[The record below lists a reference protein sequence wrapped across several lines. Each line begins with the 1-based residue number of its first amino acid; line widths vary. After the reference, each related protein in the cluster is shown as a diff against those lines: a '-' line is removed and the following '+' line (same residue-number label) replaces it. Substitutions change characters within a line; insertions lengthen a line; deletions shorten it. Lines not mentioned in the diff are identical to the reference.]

1 MQKKQKLK
9 FFFQMA
15 VSGAIAVVLL
25 FHLDMKEFGGRFAAI
40 SWLVLGVII
49 LSLIPALMTRGYR
62 WKLLFDNGP
71 NAIKFTDSM
80 ALLLVGAALN
90 LVLPASTGDI
100 AKSYFGYKWSGVKER
115 MLSVSL
121 LDKVIALGSISVLGI
136 PCALYRGELVY
147 ACLSTL
153 VLVPAFVLLMLPVLI
168 KHVPFCRRLFD
179 GATKLIRN
187 KFDFSKA
194 IEQVNPNA
202 GKLAV
207 ALMLSVAGWLVT
219 YFQMHLCFRA
229 VGVKIPLFY
238 VFSVAPLLTLV
249 RLFPFTLSGVGSDE
263 AAMWYFF
270 SHVGADPEGIV
281 AGAFVYRFIILIL
294 PGMVGLLVLARTKR
308 LGSRKKEV
316 SSSIPPPF
324 YDK

>member
-9 FFFQMA
+9 FLFQIV
-15 VSGAIAVVLL
+15 VSLAIAVVLL
-25 FHLDMKEFGGRFAAI
+25 FHLDLKEFSERFAAI
-40 SWLVLGVII
+40 SWPVLGVII
-49 LSLIPALMTRGYR
+49 LSLIPALLARGYR
-62 WKLLFDNGP
+62 WKLLFDNQT
-71 NAIKFTDSM
+71 NIIKLTDSM
-80 ALLLVGAALN
+80 ALLFVGAALN

-121 LDKVIALGSISVLGI
+121 LDKVIALASVSILGI
-136 PCALYRGELVY
+136 PCALFHGELLY
-147 ACLSTL
+147 AGLSTL
-153 VLVPAFVLLMLPVLI
+153 VLLPAFLLLLLPILI
-168 KHVPFCRRLFD
+168 KHAPFCRGLFEW
-179 GATKLIRN
+179 ATKVIRN

-194 IEQVNPNA
+194 VEQVNPGA

-219 YFQMHLCFRA
+219 YLEMYLCFRA

-270 SHVGADPEGIV
+270 SRAGAELEGIL
-281 AGAFVYRFIILIL
+281 AGAFIFRLAILIL
-294 PGMVGLLVLARTKR
+294 PGIVGLFVLAGTKR
-308 LGSRKKEV
+308 IVSMEKK
-316 SSSIPPPF
+316 S
-324 YDK
+324 

>member
-1 MQKKQKLK
+1 MQKTQKLK
-9 FFFQMA
+9 FLFQIV
-15 VSGAIAVVLL
+15 VSLTIAIVLLIHLDVKQFSSHFYEVSWPLLGAIVLL
-25 FHLDMKEFGGRFAAI
+25 
-40 SWLVLGVII
+40 LVPSVL
-49 LSLIPALMTRGYR
+49 LRAYR
-62 WKLLFDNGP
+62 WKLLFDNRT
-71 NAIKFTDSM
+71 NTIKLTGSM
-80 ALLLVGAALN
+80 ALLFVGAALN

-168 KHVPFCRRLFD
+168 KHLPFCRRLFD
-179 GATKLIRN
+179 GATKFIRN

-194 IEQVNPNA
+194 IEQVNPST

-207 ALMLSVAGWLVT
+207 TLMLSVAGWLIT
-219 YFQMHLCFRA
+219 YFQMYLCFRA

-238 VFSVAPLLTLV
+238 VFSVAPLVTLV
-249 RLFPFTLSGVGSDE
+249 RLFPFTLSGIGSDE
-263 AAMWYFF
+263 AALAYFF
-270 SHVGADPEGIV
+270 TRTGIPLEGIL
-281 AGAFVYRFIILIL
+281 AGALIYRFFAIIIL
-294 PGMVGLLVLARTKR
+294 GLTGLIFLAGTKR
-308 LGSRKKEV
+308 LRYNESPEQT
-316 SSSIPPPF
+316 
-324 YDK
+324 

>member
-9 FFFQMA
+9 FLFQIV
-15 VSGAIAVVLL
+15 VSLAIAVVLL
-25 FHLDMKEFGGRFAAI
+25 FHLDLKEFSERFAAI
-40 SWLVLGVII
+40 SWPVLGVII
-49 LSLIPALMTRGYR
+49 LSLIPALLARGYR
-62 WKLLFDNGP
+62 WKLLFDNQT
-71 NAIKFTDSM
+71 NIIKLTDSM
-80 ALLLVGAALN
+80 ALLFVGAALN

-121 LDKVIALGSISVLGI
+121 LDKVIALASVSILGI
-136 PCALYRGELVY
+136 PCALYHGELLY
-147 ACLSTL
+147 AGLSTL
-153 VLVPAFVLLMLPVLI
+153 VLLPAFLLLLLPILI
-168 KHVPFCRRLFD
+168 KHAPFCRGLFEW
-179 GATKLIRN
+179 ATKVIRN

-194 IEQVNPNA
+194 VEQVNPGA

-219 YFQMHLCFRA
+219 YLEMYLCFRA
-229 VGVKIPLFY
+229 VGVRIPLFY

-270 SHVGADPEGIV
+270 SRAGAELEGIL
-281 AGAFVYRFIILIL
+281 AGAFIFRLAILIL
-294 PGMVGLLVLARTKR
+294 PGIVGLFVLAGTKR
-308 LGSRKKEV
+308 IVSMEKK
-316 SSSIPPPF
+316 S
-324 YDK
+324 

>member
-9 FFFQMA
+9 FLFQIV
-15 VSGAIAVVLL
+15 VSLAIAVVLL
-25 FHLDMKEFGGRFAAI
+25 FHLDLKEFSERFAAI
-40 SWLVLGVII
+40 SWPVLGVII
-49 LSLIPALMTRGYR
+49 LSLIPALLARGYR
-62 WKLLFDNGP
+62 WKLLFDNQT
-71 NAIKFTDSM
+71 NIIKLTDSM
-80 ALLLVGAALN
+80 ALLFVGAALN

-121 LDKVIALGSISVLGI
+121 LDKVIALASVSILGI
-136 PCALYRGELVY
+136 PCALFHGELLY
-147 ACLSTL
+147 AGLSTL
-153 VLVPAFVLLMLPVLI
+153 VLLPAFLLLLLPILI
-168 KHVPFCRRLFD
+168 KHAPFCRGLFEW
-179 GATKLIRN
+179 ATKVIRN

-194 IEQVNPNA
+194 VEQVNPGA

-219 YFQMHLCFRA
+219 YLEMYLCFRA
-229 VGVKIPLFY
+229 VGVRIPLFY

-270 SHVGADPEGIV
+270 SRAGAELEGIL
-281 AGAFVYRFIILIL
+281 AGAFIFRLAILIL
-294 PGMVGLLVLARTKR
+294 PGIVGLFVLAGTKR
-308 LGSRKKEV
+308 IVSMEKK
-316 SSSIPPPF
+316 S
-324 YDK
+324 